1 MKSDT
6 KEKPNLFLTNEE
18 VIKKYRF
25 YREKVERISE
35 TTITNQEITLRTLS
49 NRTGKLFKDIAK
61 EDITEYLEEL
71 SPNTC
76 DLRIVVLKKFYT
88 WLYNLEKGDKL
99 PECIRHFKIQTKR
112 KKQKEGITLKKR
124 ECIITPEEYE
134 KIINI
139 ATIPQHKAIVQT
151 LYLFGVRVG
160 ELVSMKISDVED
172 DGEIV
177 TITVWE
183 SKTKPRKIPSKQY
196 PQYLMDWIHTYHP
209 FKQQIDKSMWV
220 STSTMNMFEPLTR
233 RGILQIVKRLGCKAG
248 VKKNITCHDFRHTA
262 ITRDCNFGMP
272 WTHIATKYG
281 LEKNSAMQQV
291 YDHNDERSLTAY
303 LKNEK
308 TAERPETI
316 DAIVRDR
323 DNLLKQR
330 DNEIAELKKE
340 MEKKTEIDNFIMDSL
355 GLIAKEMIK
364 NQGVESIK
372 EIFRKY
378 NVPLAKD

>member
-1 MKSDT
+1 MES
-6 KEKPNLFLTNEE
+6 EPGEGPNLFLTNAEA
-18 VIKKYRF
+18 INKYRF
-25 YREKVERISE
+25 YRKKIERISE

-49 NRTGKLFKDIAK
+49 NRTGKLFKDVTK
-61 EDITEYLEEL
+61 EDITEYLEGL

-88 WLYNLEKGDKL
+88 WLYDLEKGDKL
-99 PECIRHFKIQTKR
+99 PDCIRHFKIQTKR
-112 KKQKEGITLKKR
+112 KKQKEGIVLKKR
-124 ECIITPEEYE
+124 ERVITPDEYE

-160 ELVSMKISDVED
+160 ELVSMKVSDVAD

-196 PQYLMDWIHTYHP
+196 PQYLMDWFHTYHP
-209 FKQQIDKSMWV
+209 FKQQIDKPMWV
-220 STSTMNMFEPLTR
+220 STSTMNMFDPLTR
-233 RGILQIVKRLGCKAG
+233 RGILQIVKRLGSKAG
-248 VKKNITCHDFRHTA
+248 IEKNITCHDFRHTA
-262 ITRDCNFGMP
+262 ITRDCNLGMP

-291 YDHNDERSLTAY
+291 YDHNDEKSLTAY
-303 LKNEK
+303 LKNGN
-308 TAERPETI
+308 TIERPETI

-330 DNEIAELKKE
+330 DDEIAGLKKE
-340 MEKKTEIDNFIMDSL
+340 MEKKTEIDNFVIDSL
-355 GLIAKEMIK
+355 SLIAKEMIQK
-364 NQGVESIK
+364 QGVESIK
-372 EIFRKY
+372 EIFHKY
-378 NVPLAKD
+378 NVPLAED